1 MNYQPL
7 LKSPNRRLP
16 AFFRTVLAAA
26 VAAWSALAF
35 SGEIHTA
42 AMSGNVEKTT
52 ALLAADP
59 ELVFSKD
66 ERGWTPLYFAAASG
80 HKEVVAL
87 LLANKADIDAFNQGF
102 TPLRAAVLNHHPDV
116 ADLLIASNAQVTIFD
131 AAAGGYIEIAKA
143 QLKGNPALVTATD
156 NSGFTALHSAA
167 RNGHKDIVELL
178 LGYKADVN
186 ARDSI
191 GMSPLEVACAFS
203 SAPRTRSEQG
213 PAKTD
218 YEGIAELL
226 IANGADIKGGY
237 QYGMTAL
244 HDAAGAGFTNA
255 VKALLDRNPNVNARD
270 NYGRTPLDMAA
281 ARGHRDVINLL
292 VARSAEMDPKVREG
306 LKALDDAEKRVQVR
320 SSSAY
325 EYEVDGLVH
334 QTMMQYNGTNLHASA
349 SFTVYVRDSGWLIKA
364 VETNENGGVSSHE
377 IGSTNGT
384 DIFNCGLGDSFPLMA
399 SIQSN
404 NMPVGELDS
413 AVSSHLW
420 LMFASRSYWPALN
433 SDQLTPVYDWH
444 ASAAAGGQNIRVSA
458 DWELLQGPGSLPRE
472 VRYLDALNH
481 TNAIYTVTGTN
492 SVGGMLFP
500 ASFVFQQFNSHSPGL
515 FAVQFDSTAERPGID
530 Y

>member
-1 MNYQPL
+1 
-7 LKSPNRRLP
+7 
-16 AFFRTVLAAA
+16 
-26 VAAWSALAF
+26 
-35 SGEIHTA
+35 
-42 AMSGNVEKTT
+42 
-52 ALLAADP
+52 
-59 ELVFSKD
+59 
-66 ERGWTPLYFAAASG
+66 
-80 HKEVVAL
+80 
-87 LLANKADIDAFNQGF
+87 
-102 TPLRAAVLNHHPDV
+102 
-116 ADLLIASNAQVTIFD
+116 
-131 AAAGGYIEIAKA
+131 
-143 QLKGNPALVTATD
+143 
-156 NSGFTALHSAA
+156 
-167 RNGHKDIVELL
+167 
-178 LGYKADVN
+178 
-186 ARDSI
+186 
-191 GMSPLEVACAFS
+191 
-203 SAPRTRSEQG
+203 
-213 PAKTD
+213 
-218 YEGIAELL
+218 
-226 IANGADIKGGY
+226 
-237 QYGMTAL
+237 
-244 HDAAGAGFTNA
+244 
-255 VKALLDRNPNVNARD
+255 
-270 NYGRTPLDMAA
+270 
-281 ARGHRDVINLL
+281 
-292 VARSAEMDPKVREG
+292 MDPKVREG

-413 AVSSHLW
+413 AVSGHLW

-500 ASFVFQQFNSHSPGL
+500 ASFVFQQFNSGRL
-515 FAVQFDSTAERPGID
+515 IKRVEVEVTAIRPVCSRSH
-530 Y
+530 